1 MKSVNEGLLSL
12 HEALVKGESLGRIIE
27 RARRLFGNPVYAAN
41 CNLETAGYSREKE
54 VNDTTWDR
62 LVSSDLGQHFEQ
74 ERITSESGINLETRD
89 LQEPYIIDNPVME
102 HRILTANIR
111 WKGNLIGYVMVFE
124 IFRPFTEEDLQLMQ
138 GFSRILGFQIANSQE
153 MRIAMHPGSEL
164 VIQELLAGKKLP
176 EELIERGLFKNRADM
191 QYLAAVISRQEGEP
205 YLLNMLTYEFRN
217 LRAVEGNGRII
228 AVIQVSE
235 GAEKTAE
242 NQQFI
247 ERFQQFVQARKLHA
261 GLSKPFYQLL
271 QLKEYYEQAVTACE
285 MGRDEPVTRYE
296 DVAVLHLLKTAGETA
311 DLRNF
316 TDPSVERLLRYD
328 ARYQTGWFGTLAA
341 YLYCG
346 GDVRKTAELL
356 EIHKNTAHYRIG
368 RIEEITGRQLTD
380 SQLLFRLKL
389 SVNIL
394 YYLDP
399 GNFHSTYGVSEAV
412 CMPFV

>member
-1 MKSVNEGLLSL
+1 MKTVNEGLLSM
-12 HEALVKGESLGRIIE
+12 HEALVKGESLGQIIE

-62 LVSSDLGQHFEQ
+62 LVSSDLEQHFEQ
-74 ERITSESGINLETRD
+74 ERITSESGINRETRD
-89 LQEPYIIDNPVME
+89 LQEPYIIDNPVMD
-102 HRILTANIR
+102 HRIMTANIR

-138 GFSRILGFQIANSQE
+138 GFSRILGFLIANSQE

-176 EELIERGLFKNRADM
+176 EELIERSLFKSRADM
-191 QYLAAVISRQEGEP
+191 QYLAAVLSRQAGEP

-228 AVIQVSE
+228 AVIQVPE
-235 GAEKTAE
+235 NAETAE
-242 NQQFI
+242 NQQFL
-247 ERFQQFVQARKLHA
+247 ERFQQFVQDRNLHA
-261 GLSKPFYQLL
+261 GLSKPFYHLL
-271 QLKEYYEQAVTACE
+271 QLKEYYQQAVTACE
-285 MGRDEPVTRYE
+285 MDVDEPVTRYE
-296 DVAVLHLLKTAGETA
+296 DIAVLHLLKTAGETA

-316 TDPSVERLLRYD
+316 TDPSVECLLRYD

-346 GDVRKTAELL
+346 SDVRKTAELL

-368 RIEEITGRQLTD
+368 RIEEITGRQLAEPR
-380 SQLLFRLKL
+380 LLFRLKL

-399 GNFHSTYGVSEAV
+399 GNFHSTYGVPEAV
-412 CMPFV
+412 SMPFV